1 MRVLEDTNCKTRYP
15 SEFSDYI
22 QINCIM
28 SREKVFN
35 LIFFPNYFAERLV
48 DATPKEMMMVRLT
61 EHEFKAINV

>member
-1 MRVLEDTNCKTRYP
+1 
-15 SEFSDYI
+15 
-22 QINCIM
+22 M

>member
-1 MRVLEDTNCKTRYP
+1 MLKINCKTRYH

-35 LIFFPNYFAERLV
+35 LIFFPNYFAERSV
-48 DATPKEMMMVRLT
+48 DATPKEMMMVRLI
-61 EHEFKAINV
+61 EHEFRAINV